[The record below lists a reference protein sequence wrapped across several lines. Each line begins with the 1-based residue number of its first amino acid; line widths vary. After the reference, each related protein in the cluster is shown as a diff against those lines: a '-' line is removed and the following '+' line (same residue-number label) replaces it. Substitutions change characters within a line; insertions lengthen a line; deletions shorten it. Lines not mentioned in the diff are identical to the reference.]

1 MLWAAMSVF
10 KPTRPFVYAPSKT
23 PSLCIIYQDDDL
35 LVLDKQSGLLTVAGK
50 TEDLADCL
58 EVRAQAEFP
67 GARMVHR
74 LDKDTSGVIVIGLN
88 APVHAALGKQFEKRQ
103 TKKEYIARVWG
114 HIEEDSGRIDKPLAT
129 DWFQRPKQRVDYE
142 KGKNAVTDWEVVQRE
157 EIATRVLLKPI
168 TGRSHQ
174 LRVHMF
180 DMGHVILGDN
190 LYANDEIFA
199 AANRLQL
206 HAERLWIT
214 HPVTGEEMV
223 FHAPCPF

>member
-1 MLWAAMSVF
+1 MSTF
-10 KPTRPFVYAPSKT
+10 KPNRPFVYAPPQT
-23 PSLCIIYQDDDL
+23 PSLSIIFQDDDL
-35 LVLDKQSGLLTVAGK
+35 LVLDKQSGLLTVPGK

-58 EVRAQAEFP
+58 EVRAQSQFE
-67 GARMVHR
+67 GARIVHR
-74 LDKDTSGVIVIGLN
+74 LDKDTSGVIVLGLN
-88 APVHAALGKQFEKRQ
+88 APVHAALGMQFEKRQ

-114 HIEEDSGRIDKPLAT
+114 HVSGDAGRVDKPLGS
-129 DWFQRPKQRVDYE
+129 DWPNRPKQRVDYE
-142 KGKNAVTDWEVVQRE
+142 KGKNAVTDWEVVERE
-157 EIATRVLLKPI
+157 EIATRVLLKPV
-168 TGRSHQ
+168 TGRTHQ

-190 LYANDEIFA
+190 LYANDEIFG

-214 HPVTGEEMV
+214 HPTTGEEML